1 MDNQNQEP
9 MPASQPGAE
18 TREGM
23 TTVILTRQA
32 QLFLDQTRPWVRFVS
47 IMVFIGA
54 ALMVLAAVVMIGL
67 TMAGAFAASSG
78 SNPFGAAGMVAVG
91 FFYMMLACLY
101 IAPGVFLSRYA
112 TAIRRL
118 KETSA
123 SNALEDA
130 LKHQKSFWRF
140 VGILMVIGLVITALA
155 LIIAILAG
163 VLGVMMAGKR

>member
-1 MDNQNQEP
+1 
-9 MPASQPGAE
+9 
-18 TREGM
+18 
-23 TTVILTRQA
+23 
-32 QLFLDQTRPWVRFVS
+32 
-47 IMVFIGA
+47 
-54 ALMVLAAVVMIGL
+54 
-67 TMAGAFAASSG
+67 
-78 SNPFGAAGMVAVG
+78 MVAVG